1 LALLKKVL
9 SMMEGVMIQRYDIS
23 MNGETN
29 RLSIKEFAVIE
40 RKVGKRD
47 YSDPA
52 NESFSLMHEVFYDGD
67 DIREAIVRGQNS
79 LISALR
85 SDDFFPISSCV
96 ELIAERVTKLFNGN
110 SDSFSELFFDDRML
124 LSKDD

>member
-1 LALLKKVL
+1 
-9 SMMEGVMIQRYDIS
+9 MIQRYDIS

-40 RKVGKRD
+40 GKLGKRD
-47 YSDPA
+47 
-52 NESFSLMHEVFYDGD
+52 FSLMHEIVYDSD

-96 ELIAERVTKLFNGN
+96 ELIAERVTELFNGN

-124 LSKDD
+124 LPKDD

>member
-1 LALLKKVL
+1 
-9 SMMEGVMIQRYDIS
+9 MIQRYDIS

-40 RKVGKRD
+40 GKLGKRD
-47 YSDPA
+47 YSDPVK
-52 NESFSLMHEVFYDGD
+52 ESFSLINEVVYDSD

-96 ELIAERVTKLFNGN
+96 ELIAERVTELFNGN

-124 LSKDD
+124 LPKDD

>member
-1 LALLKKVL
+1 ML
-9 SMMEGVMIQRYDIS
+9 QRYDIS
-23 MNGETN
+23 MNGETD

-40 RKVGKRD
+40 GKLGKRD

-52 NESFSLMHEVFYDGD
+52 NESFSLIYEVVYNGD
-67 DIREAIVRGQNS
+67 DIREAIVRGQYA

-96 ELIAERVTKLFNGN
+96 ELIAERVIELFNGN
-110 SDSFSELFFDDRML
+110 SDSFSELFFDDRIL
-124 LSKDD
+124 LSKAD

>member
-1 LALLKKVL
+1 
-9 SMMEGVMIQRYDIS
+9 MIQRYDIS

-40 RKVGKRD
+40 GKLGKRN
-47 YSDPA
+47 YSDPV
-52 NESFSLMHEVFYDGD
+52 NESFSLMHEVVYDRD
-67 DIREAIVRGQNS
+67 DIREAIVRGQNA

-96 ELIAERVTKLFNGN
+96 ELIAERVTELFNGN